1 MQKFVFQYS
10 KTKFHEMNWIDD
22 NIQVKLRNFTEF
34 FFHYKNSASMMEAI
48 ETGKEAPSHK

>member
-1 MQKFVFQYS
+1 
-10 KTKFHEMNWIDD
+10 MNWIDD